1 MEMSLGV
8 SGCFGQRKDPPLEG
22 SGKYR
27 EKLRECR
34 LRACQ
39 GQAEAHLIG
48 KEKRT
53 VVGLGGREERRMGRS
68 VWMNYGRT
76 GSSSRQE
83 PRTGAARA
91 SLGGSSRVRGGVDTG
106 CTRAKK
112 ETHEMYNSLAT
123 ASAAVERP
131 SGD

>member
-8 SGCFGQRKDPPLEG
+8 SGCFGQRKNPPLEG

-83 PRTGAARA
+83 PPARA
-91 SLGGSSRVRGGVDTG
+91 RGRGSAGQLGRVLEGAGR
-106 CTRAKK
+106 
-112 ETHEMYNSLAT
+112 
-123 ASAAVERP
+123 
-131 SGD
+131 SGHRLHAC